1 MAASA
6 ASRLNIHEYQ
16 GAELMGK
23 YGINAP
29 RGATAG
35 SAQEVKDALKNIVV
49 KSQTLAGGRRL
60 GTFKSGLNGGVH
72 IVKAEEAEGLASKT
86 LGQIQVK
93 KQTGPEGKI
102 VSKTG
107 SGKTYTMGTDY
118 SGEDKCGGIIP

>member
-35 SAQEVKDALKNIVV
+35 SAQEVKDALKNVFPNEKQATMPQLPYLMLFHLIHSVDAKCQPPVDRIVV

-72 IVKAEEAEGLASKT
+72 IVKAEEAEGLASAIMEI
-86 LGQIQVK
+86 LLI
-93 KQTGPEGKI
+93 
-102 VSKTG
+102 
-107 SGKTYTMGTDY
+107 
-118 SGEDKCGGIIP
+118 

>member
-1 MAASA
+1 
-6 ASRLNIHEYQ
+6 
-16 GAELMGK
+16 MGK

-35 SAQEVKDALKNIVV
+35 SAQEVKDALKNVFPNEKQIVV

-86 LGQIQVK
+86 LGQIQVT

-118 SGEDKCGGIIP
+118 SGEGKCGGIIP